1 MTGVWGCSARLKR
14 VVVLGLLAMGAV
26 PLAQAGGPRFV
37 AGTQYAAARPGQ
49 MMGFFTAQ
57 PLYYTD
63 PGSLGAGIPHAQSDA
78 MVAAAASVWN
88 VPTSLIT
95 LGQGGTLAEHVS
107 GADSY
112 FDGNG
117 VVFPADVQASNYLTI
132 PIAVIYDTDGS
143 LTDLL
148 LGSGASDPDG
158 CRQNGVT
165 ESVDGFG
172 QNGTIEHAVIVLNG
186 RCVGTTPEQLVQ
198 MQYQLMRKFGRV
210 LGLAWSQCN
219 DNIFTGVTP
228 ATGSQEA
235 NWPVMHPLDVICGAY
250 TYECMRDPF
259 TLRPDDTSTLALL
272 YPVPD
277 GNVPAGKTA
286 SFANAISI
294 KSQLYFPTMQG
305 MDAVNVVVR
314 WGLLYIPDYD
324 VVSGVSGALYQRDG
338 GNPVTGGAPAAD
350 NAGSP
355 LSDPLEALFFIGRL
369 QLDFSEGLV
378 NVMQVIG
385 ESINPLY
392 SGEYGIGIYDG
403 APIAM
408 SGTFPVYPGW
418 FPPPWWAGFQWNFQM
433 VASDGAASCDTGND
447 GVAGAPAAA
456 DPSGWWSGL
465 LCGPGHTSW
474 WSASV
479 KAGRSWTLETTA
491 TDETGAASALK
502 MRPVMG
508 VWNASDPTGT
518 LPMIAGTP
526 GAMNSFAI
534 GMTQLAVAA
543 ASQDTTVSMAIA
555 DQFGAGRPD
564 FTYNAR
570 MLYAD
575 SILPATVGAGGGRIT
590 ITGTGFRQGNEVT
603 VNGVR
608 AVVSSWSTT
617 QIVATAPSMSVAKMA
632 LGVAADVAVIDPGTG
647 GQTVMSGVLVYT
659 GAADTI
665 QVVSAPAAL
674 ETGVVAAV
682 PFAVRVFAS
691 DGVTAVGGATVRLA
705 VTGGAVLAVCG
716 SASSCSMTT
725 DATGLAQS
733 AVTGSSA
740 GVVVLS
746 ATEMSGGATISVTL
760 NDADPLRVVTAVG
773 VSRYL
778 AAGAAVGWSVPVL
791 ATQDGVAAAG
801 AVVVWSATAG
811 LALGSLQ
818 GVTNVTGTASVAV
831 QTVGLAG
838 GTQGVV
844 TGCAWTTVCAGSV
857 VYGVAAPLW
866 TIGVA
871 SGAGQTVG
879 SAATLGPV
887 VLLVSDGAGH
897 PLIGAPVQVY
907 QTVDAW
913 EGACPVQGPC
923 PAAPVL
929 AAATSAGVSDA
940 NGMLT
945 VTPLQVAGV
954 PQVVNIAAA
963 TGTQGFVAVALV
975 VHP

>member
-1 MTGVWGCSARLKR
+1 MSGASICSRLLR
-14 VVVLGLLAMGAV
+14 LVCFVLAAT
-26 PLAQAGGPRFV
+26 PLAVAGGPRFV
-37 AGTQYAAARPGQ
+37 TGTTYGGTWPGH
-49 MMGFFTAQ
+49 MMGFFTMQ

-63 PGSLGAGIPHAQSDA
+63 PGSLGSGITHAQSDA

-88 VPTSLIT
+88 VPMSLIT
-95 LGQGGTLAEHVS
+95 LGQGGSLAEHVS
-107 GADSY
+107 GANSY
-112 FDGNG
+112 FDGNE
-117 VVFPADVQASNYLTI
+117 VVFPADVQASNFVSI

-148 LGSGASDPDG
+148 LGSGASDPGG

-165 ESVDGFG
+165 ESVDAFG
-172 QNGTIEHAVIVLNG
+172 QSGTINHAVILLNG
-186 RCVGTTPEQLVQ
+186 RCVGTTPQQLVQ

-219 DNIFTGVTP
+219 DSIFTGATP
-228 ATGSQEA
+228 ANALQEA
-235 NWPVMHPLDVICGAY
+235 NWPVMHPLDVICGPY
-250 TYECMRDPF
+250 TYQCMQNPF
-259 TLRPDDTSTLALL
+259 VLRPDDTSTLALL
-272 YPVPD
+272 YPVTA
-277 GNVPAGKTA
+277 GNATAGKTA
-286 SFANAISI
+286 SLSSSSLSI
-294 KSQLYFPTMQG
+294 GSTLDFPTQQG
-305 MDAVNVVVR
+305 MEMVNVVVYWSL
-314 WGLLYIPDYD
+314 WGVPNGNYE
-324 VVSGVSGALYQRDG
+324 VVSGVTGARYQRNG
-338 GNPVTGGAPAAD
+338 GNPVTGGEAAAD
-350 NAGSP
+350 NAGGTDNDQED
-355 LSDPLEALFFIGRL
+355 LLMIGRIP
-369 QLDFSEGLV
+369 LDYSEGRV
-378 NVMQVIG
+378 NVIG
-385 ESINPLY
+385 FYTEDINPLY
-392 SGEYGIGIYDG
+392 SGEYAIGTYEG
-403 APIAM
+403 TPVAM
-408 SGTFPVYPGW
+408 SGTTQYMGGW
-418 FPPPWWAGFQWNFQM
+418 LPSGGFQWGFNWI
-433 VASDGAASCDTGND
+433 AGDAAAGCSPGND
-447 GVAGAPAAA
+447 GVANAPVPA

-491 TDETGAASALK
+491 TDETGTASGQK

-508 VWNASDPTGT
+508 VWQASDPAGT
-518 LPMIAGTP
+518 LPTVAATP
-526 GAMNSFAI
+526 GAMNSFTV
-534 GMTQLAVAA
+534 GMTQLAVAS
-543 ASQDTTVSMAIA
+543 ASQDTTMRMAIA
-555 DQFGAGRPD
+555 DQYGAGRPD
-564 FTYNAR
+564 FTYKAR

-575 SILPATVGAGGGRIT
+575 SILPAMVGAGGGRIT

-608 AVVSSWSTT
+608 AVVISWTAT
-617 QIVATAPSMSVAKMA
+617 QIVASAPSMASAKMA

-647 GQTVMSGVLVYT
+647 GQTVMSGVLVYS
-659 GAADTI
+659 GAVDVI

-674 ETGVVAAV
+674 ATGVVATT

-691 DGVTAVGGATVRLA
+691 DGVTAVGGATVRFA
-705 VTGGAVLAVCG
+705 VVGGAALAVCG
-716 SASSCSMTT
+716 SAGSCLMTT

-733 AVTGSSA
+733 VVTGISV

-746 ATEMSGGATISVTL
+746 ATEVSGGAVVSVTL
-760 NDADPLRVVTAVG
+760 NDADPVRVVTAVG

-857 VYGVAAPLW
+857 VHGVAAPLW